1 VTAAESPSIG
11 LALPNYGPALDP
23 GRLLETARV
32 AEAKGYDSVWTT
44 DHVAVP
50 RDQVAIYGNITEALI
65 SLAFVASSTERIGL
79 GVSALVVPQREPLL
93 TLKQVLSLDYLSGG
107 RLMLCVAAG
116 WTEKEFANL
125 GYSLQGRGNRLDRW
139 LNLLEQACSTAPG
152 ELVFKQ
158 ADLEIADAFI
168 SPGPVAGPPEVW
180 VAGHSSAAIR
190 RAARHGV
197 WHPVGRT
204 VEEVQDLAASFRK
217 QRSKGRVVLRIGV
230 QLDGQPD
237 PTGRDERGRPAI
249 IGPPEW
255 VAQRLREYL
264 VAGCDGF
271 VVMLEG
277 GPEGLVGRV
286 EAFGEQVRP
295 LLGGLPQKEVVR

>member
-1 VTAAESPSIG
+1 VTAGELPFIG
-11 LALPNYGPALDP
+11 LALPNYGAALDP

-32 AEAKGYDSVWTT
+32 AEAGGYDSVWTT
-44 DHVAVP
+44 DHIAVP

-65 SLAFVASSTERIGL
+65 SLAFVASSTERIAL

-107 RLMLCVAAG
+107 RLILCVAAG
-116 WTEKEFANL
+116 WTETEFANL
-125 GYSLQGRGNRLDRW
+125 GYSLRGRGNRLDRW
-139 LNLLEQACSTAPG
+139 LNLLDQAWSLAPG
-152 ELVFKQ
+152 ELTFKQ
-158 ADLEIADAFI
+158 NGLEVADAFI
-168 SPGPVAGPPEVW
+168 SPGPVARPLEVW

-197 WHPVGRT
+197 WHPVGRR
-204 VEEVQDLAASFRK
+204 VEEVRDLAASFRK
-217 QRSKGRVVLRIGV
+217 QRSDGRVVLRIGV
-230 QLDGQPD
+230 RLAGQPD
-237 PTGRDERGRPAI
+237 PTSRDARGRPAI

-255 VAQRLREYL
+255 AAQKLREYV

-271 VVMLEG
+271 VIMLEG
-277 GPEGLVGRV
+277 DADGLVERV

-295 LLGGLPQKEVVR
+295 LLGGLPQEEVVQ